1 MREQLEAEQ
10 FDQTVAER
18 GLPLVVDMDGTFLK
32 VDTLYESFALAIFSQ
47 PVKAV
52 AALRKIPAG
61 IAAFKSTLA
70 RIAVPDAETLPVRED
85 LLGFIR
91 EEHAAGRRVHLATA
105 ADRRIAERIVSEYAF
120 FDSFDA
126 SDDSVN
132 LKGERKAGRL
142 AERFPGGY
150 AYVGDGTVDL
160 PVWSAAKA
168 ALIIDR
174 GEGLPGR
181 VEQLGTPIERIF
193 TEHRQPF
200 AAWWKALRP
209 HQWAKNALVFIPL
222 ALGWTQ
228 VDGGDILS
236 TVLAAVLLCAIAS
249 LTYCVN
255 DIADLAA
262 DRRHW
267 SKRKRPFAAG
277 RLPVRDG
284 MAAAALGIPL
294 LLIAGTLIS
303 VGVGLGLLAYV
314 AITLAYSFGLK
325 RVPILDTFVI
335 AALFTLRLLIGTE
348 AASLAPSPWLL
359 TFSMFFFFSLAIA
372 KRHTEILR
380 AAEKATGKIGGRGYH
395 VEDREVTLAFGIA
408 SALASILIMVNYLM
422 DEVFTRDVYASPV
435 FLWAVP
441 AVIFLWIS
449 RVWLLSH
456 RGLMTDDPVIFAL
469 KDRLSLGLGVIV
481 LLSFVLAV

>member
-1 MREQLEAEQ
+1 MRERSEFEQL
-10 FDQTVAER
+10 DQAATKTAW
-18 GLPLVVDMDGTFLK
+18 PLVVDMDGTFLK
-32 VDTLYESFALAIFSQ
+32 VDTLYESFAAAIFSR
-47 PVKAV
+47 PVQAI

-70 RIAVPDAETLPVRED
+70 GIAVPEAETLPVRED
-85 LLGFIR
+85 LLDYIR

-105 ADRRIAERIVSEYAF
+105 ADERIAEQVASEYTF
-120 FDSFDA
+120 FDGFDA
-126 SDDSVN
+126 SDATVN
-132 LKGERKAGRL
+132 LKGTRKAARL
-142 AERFPGGY
+142 AERFPDGY

-160 PVWSAAKA
+160 PVWSGAKA
-168 ALIIDR
+168 ALVVDR
-174 GEGLPGR
+174 GEGLPGK
-181 VEQLGTPIERIF
+181 VAKLGTPIERVF
-193 TEHRQPF
+193 PEQQQRL
-200 AAWWKALRP
+200 AAWWKAFRP
-209 HQWAKNALVFIPL
+209 HQWAKNALVLMPM

-228 VDGGDILS
+228 IDSGDALS
-236 TVLAAVLLCAIAS
+236 TLLAAILLCAIAS

-267 SKRKRPFAAG
+267 SKRNRPFASG

-284 MAAAALGIPL
+284 MIAAALGIPL
-294 LLIAGTLIS
+294 LLVAGTLIS
-303 VGVGLGLLAYV
+303 LGVGLGLLAYV

-335 AALFTLRLLIGTE
+335 ATLFTLRLLIGTE
-348 AASLAPSPWLL
+348 AAALPPSPWLL
-359 TFSMFFFFSLAIA
+359 TFSMFFFSLAIA

-408 SALASILIMVNYLM
+408 AALASILIMVNYLM
-422 DEVFTRDVYASPV
+422 DEVFTRDVYANPA

-469 KDRLSLGLGVIV
+469 KDRLSIGLGAIV
-481 LLSFVLAV
+481 LLAFILAI

>member
-1 MREQLEAEQ
+1 MRERSEFEQ
-10 FDQTVAER
+10 SDQAAAKTAW
-18 GLPLVVDMDGTFLK
+18 PLVVDMDGTFLK
-32 VDTLYESFALAIFSQ
+32 VDTLYESFAAAIFSQ
-47 PVKAV
+47 PLQAI
-52 AALRKIPAG
+52 AALRKIPTG

-70 RIAVPDAETLPVRED
+70 GIAVPDAETLPVRED
-85 LLGFIR
+85 LLDFIR

-105 ADRRIAERIVSEYAF
+105 ADERIAEGVASEYAF
-120 FDSFDA
+120 FDGFDA
-126 SDDSVN
+126 SDATVN
-132 LKGERKAGRL
+132 LKGARKAARL
-142 AERFPGGY
+142 AERFPDGY

-160 PVWSAAKA
+160 PVWSGAKA
-168 ALIIDR
+168 ALVVDR
-174 GEGLPGR
+174 GEGLPSR
-181 VEQLGTPIERIF
+181 VEKLGTPIERVF
-193 TEHRQPF
+193 PERQQRV

-228 VDGGDILS
+228 IDRGDILS
-236 TVLAAVLLCAIAS
+236 TLLAAILLCAIAS

-255 DIADLAA
+255 DIADLSA

-267 SKRKRPFAAG
+267 SKRKRPFASG

-284 MAAAALGIPL
+284 MVAATLGIPL
-294 LLIAGTLIS
+294 LLVAGTLIS

-348 AASLAPSPWLL
+348 AAGLMPSPWLL

-408 SALASILIMVNYLM
+408 AALASILIMVNYLM

-469 KDRLSLGLGVIV
+469 KDRLSIGLGAIV
-481 LLSFVLAV
+481 LLAFVLAI